1 MSNEFLG
8 LDVEASRVLAERL
21 GGWSTRG
28 EEIRLVLIEAE
39 LLSDIPTGVV
49 GIVDEI
55 GGDGAAMAAAI
66 RVAADALALF
76 TIELESPRLIA
87 GAVASIHAF
96 SGRANGPELDRRLR
110 VLRGLVRSQTVT
122 DKQAAHVMSVLLAVD
137 RPLHVSGRNL
147 QDVAAAMI
155 AVARLNQA
163 QVSGAITINDA

>member
-1 MSNEFLG
+1 MSNELLG

-28 EEIRLVLIEAE
+28 EEIRLVLVEAE

-49 GIVDEI
+49 GLVDEI

-96 SGRANGPELDRRLR
+96 SGRANGPELP
-110 VLRGLVRSQTVT
+110 VFAPVPC
-122 DKQAAHVMSVLLAVD
+122 H
-137 RPLHVSGRNL
+137 NL
-147 QDVAAAMI
+147 P
-155 AVARLNQA
+155 
-163 QVSGAITINDA
+163 SKTINVPALASAFNIG